1 MPDIATLGL
10 RVDSRQVRTATTN
23 LHQFT
28 AQGKK
33 AETQTSKLR
42 KSVAALGI
50 TFAVGLALRKV
61 TRDALEFE
69 SAMRQS
75 LAIMGDVSEMMEGRM
90 AVAARKV
97 GIELNLGAKE
107 AAQAYFFLAS
117 AGFTAEQSVG
127 ALATVATFAKAGMFS
142 MALATD
148 LATDAQSALG
158 LKADNA
164 AENLVGL
171 TRVTDVLVKA
181 NTLANATVQQ
191 FATALTSEA
200 GAALR
205 SFGKDMEEGVA
216 VLAAFADQGVKAE
229 VAGTG
234 LSRILRLMSSAAIK
248 NADDYRRLNV
258 SVFDAAGEMRNI
270 ADIVEDLENAL
281 GGMSDA
287 ERTAALEA
295 LGFQA
300 RVQGVILPL
309 LGASDAI
316 RGYEKALREA
326 GGTTKEVA
334 EKQMLAPMERLGRA
348 MKQLEDEGIS
358 LGQSI
363 LIGLVPAME
372 FAADVVKTLRMEL
385 ETLSRISAGTSAA
398 AQGILMSLGNVNDLK
413 TLQNRYAE
421 FLNLIPNVNRTID
434 ENARLLNEMG
444 ITAADVTTILRFLDG
459 QIVAITNSSGRAS
472 EALKQANEALKSA
485 ADPLIR
491 LNAVV
496 MEMAETSLPE
506 FVTQGE
512 RVRSLAVLWRDAF
525 ADLHGVVQPLNDIIA
540 DNAKRVEEVVFA
552 WANLKFDDAANE
564 LERGRAAFLAWE
576 GLQEVFRDTGTSLE
590 DNMIGPMREL
600 IELMMEAAG
609 IEIDPTG
616 GRSLGAG
623 VKSGAGSALGGQGT
637 LGRIAAGALIGGPA
651 GAAAAFTAALPGLI
665 DGLFGFSRAAEE
677 AAEAAKAAAEA
688 QRELNRTQKEAFD
701 RFASMAEEFSDRY
714 RRALEATGKAAEGSA
729 DATALYLEREREL
742 AAAREAG
749 GSNLEDL
756 VRRTHAEEDLAIA
769 MEKSARAAEEAAR
782 AQEALLRS
790 SEALLARGLAAGGA
804 SPRAQFLFGQA
815 MERRTFEGDPA
826 LLRLVQAMEL
836 AQFEMVEAIRGIEMA
851 FAVQDA
857 AFVKQINI
865 AGEALAVAQ
874 DQLRT
879 QERTV
884 AALTQVIESL
894 DDFNRGLL
902 LGNLSTLSPSARL
915 AEARAQFEQLRA
927 AALSGDLSAAAA
939 LPAAARAFLEQS
951 RGFNASGLGFVS
963 DFNAV
968 RDALAAVGEGL
979 TAQKSIEERQLE
991 ELRAQTGA
999 LADQI
1004 VILEAAREAARADAE
1019 AQIAEIRAAAA
1030 AEQAQFLEIM
1040 VQWGLALG
1048 LWADIEFKDVTL
1060 PPPITWPPE
1069 KWGDDIESTAKETR
1083 AMVGVLSTGLSE
1095 LSTKLDALKDAQ
1107 EDTTFQVR
1115 RSFDEQPVED

>member
-42 KSVAALGI
+42 KSVAALGV

-372 FAADVVKTLRMEL
+372 FAASVVKTLRMEL

-434 ENARLLNEMG
+434 ENARLLNEVG
-444 ITAADVTTILRFLDG
+444 ITAADVTTILGFLDEQILAVLNSSVAGFKEVPPEIEATRQSVETLLG
-459 QIVAITNSSGRAS
+459 QFTLLPPTLTEGAAAFNTMFGNDMRTQIDSTVEAINKAIIRILVLAKLRVDPQAIAGIRSGLAGGVRELGLGGLGNIGAAAITGGVGGAVSAGIPVAINAIKSLATSLLGLGGAARRAAKAADQAREAEIKFAEVR
-472 EALKQANEALKSA
+472 EALGEAIELRMSIA
-485 ADPLIR
+485 AQLIR
-491 LNAVV
+491 LTFGDEVAD
-496 MEMAETSLPE
+496 AIA
-506 FVTQGE
+506 QIKE
-512 RVRSLAVLWRDAF
+512 RKAAL
-525 ADLHGVVQPLNDIIA
+525 
-540 DNAKRVEEVVFA
+540 
-552 WANLKFDDAANE
+552 DAAFEAGGEYLRNMQE
-564 LERGRAAFLAWE
+564 QVFVLQDAA
-576 GLQEVFRDTGTSLE
+576 D
-590 DNMIGPMREL
+590 
-600 IELMMEAAG
+600 AA
-609 IEIDPTG
+609 
-616 GRSLGAG
+616 R
-623 VKSGAGSALGGQGT
+623 
-637 LGRIAAGALIGGPA
+637 
-651 GAAAAFTAALPGLI
+651 
-665 DGLFGFSRAAEE
+665 E
-677 AAEAAKAAAEA
+677 AAEAEK
-688 QRELNRTQKEAFD
+688 QL
-701 RFASMAEEFSDRY
+701 
-714 RRALEATGKAAEGSA
+714 A
-729 DATALYLEREREL
+729 DERER
-742 AAAREAG
+742 
-749 GSNLEDL
+749 
-756 VRRTHAEEDLAIA
+756 
-769 MEKSARAAEEAAR
+769 
-782 AQEALLRS
+782 LLLS

-804 SPRAQFLFGQA
+804 SPRAQFLFSQA

-1019 AQIAEIRAAAA
+1019 AQIAEIRASAAA
-1030 AEQAQFLEIM
+1030 AQAQFREIM

-1048 LWADIEFKDVTL
+1048 IWDQIETVLTDKDGSIITPDFAFNAQQDANSAIINRLDSVVT
-1060 PPPITWPPE
+1060 
-1069 KWGDDIESTAKETR
+1069 ETR
-1083 AMVGVLSTGLSE
+1083 ATVGVLSVGLE
-1095 LSTKLDALKDAQ
+1095 DLSTKLDALLGAQ
-1107 EDTTFQVR
+1107 EDTTSQVR
-1115 RSFDEQPVED
+1115 KSFDGLSDDNDRQAN